1 MIFLEKNKCNFCCK
15 IHIKNLEETKLMWYN
30 IYINNPSFG
39 NVGGVILMSG
49 KLTVGVFIHHLDND
63 YSKAFLKG
71 TAAAANDLDVNLAI
85 FPGRALDCQLAD
97 RRYTVYEYQN
107 NVVYSF
113 ASSKSMDALI
123 VSAGTIATCVSHE
136 EFKEFLDGYEGLPL
150 LTTETKFEGYPC
162 IRLSGSGIKELVS
175 HLVHEHGRKHIA
187 FVSGPEGNTDA
198 DERLNHYKEA
208 LAENGLEFDP
218 DLVTYGNFSEY
229 CVDIVSDLI
238 DRNEGKIDAICFA
251 NDMMCRGGYKAIES
265 KGLRV
270 GKDIAVTGYDDSEV
284 AATLRPM
291 LTTVRADASKLGY
304 RAVEEAVHMAKGEKV
319 EDICIDSTPVFRFS
333 CGCSF
338 QAEQKVTL
346 DRLDEASVRKAV
358 DNILSEHIQRYEVS
372 MRKHDCIKRLHEFAH
387 KLISYAAG
395 ADISVEELFSKS
407 YFSRIMDSDIW
418 KLVSP
423 EAFLRIM
430 KSIRS
435 ASLSAC
441 EGDMMGRKLNV
452 LKILEGSMEVASEC
466 IVNMHYTT
474 MNDITFT
481 HFLIGNITKDMTIY
495 DSDDEKCYFSIVND
509 LYRAHVDSSFVYTF
523 EEPII
528 HDPKSEWKLPETILL
543 RAYNDGDKLA
553 AVTGEACKLP
563 SSRIITNQYTP
574 NDRNRI
580 MVVSPLFMNE
590 EQYGV
595 IVCEMENEYFTYI
608 YSITPQICSA
618 IKLTNLVAKLESSLD
633 AAQSRNNVLNRMS
646 MIDELTGV
654 YNRRGFYVSANR
666 ILKAAENEG
675 RQAAIIFGD
684 LDNLKKVNDT
694 FGHDDGDYA
703 IVSCAEFLKKSLRT
717 TDVVGRIGGDEFAAF
732 AICDDADII
741 AKLPSRIKGIAAKHN
756 EVSDKPYNVTV
767 SIGIYPII
775 CSPELNI
782 QDFMDKAD
790 NALYEDKKK
799 KNPDIMKHN
808 M

>member
-1 MIFLEKNKCNFCCK
+1 
-15 IHIKNLEETKLMWYN
+15 
-30 IYINNPSFG
+30 
-39 NVGGVILMSG
+39 MSG

-123 VSAGTIATCVSHE
+123 VSAGTIATCVSHD

-618 IKLTNLVAKLESSLD
+618 IKLTNLVTKLESSLD
-633 AAQSRNNVLNRMS
+633 AAQSRNNVLNRIS

-741 AKLPSRIKGIAAKHN
+741 AQLPTRIKGIAAKHN

-782 QDFMDKAD
+782 QEFMDKAD

>member
-1 MIFLEKNKCNFCCK
+1 
-15 IHIKNLEETKLMWYN
+15 
-30 IYINNPSFG
+30 
-39 NVGGVILMSG
+39 MSG

-123 VSAGTIATCVSHE
+123 VSAGTIATCVSHD

-430 KSIRS
+430 KGIRS

-633 AAQSRNNVLNRMS
+633 AAQSRNNVLNRIS

-741 AKLPSRIKGIAAKHN
+741 AKLPSRIKGIASKHN

-782 QDFMDKAD
+782 QEFMDKAD

-808 M
+808 T

>member
-1 MIFLEKNKCNFCCK
+1 
-15 IHIKNLEETKLMWYN
+15 
-30 IYINNPSFG
+30 
-39 NVGGVILMSG
+39 MSG

-123 VSAGTIATCVSHE
+123 VSAGTIATCVSHD

-430 KSIRS
+430 KGIRS

-741 AKLPSRIKGIAAKHN
+741 AKLPSRIKGIASKHN

-782 QDFMDKAD
+782 QEFMDKAD
-790 NALYEDKKK
+790 NALYEDKKR

-808 M
+808 T

>member
-1 MIFLEKNKCNFCCK
+1 
-15 IHIKNLEETKLMWYN
+15 
-30 IYINNPSFG
+30 
-39 NVGGVILMSG
+39 MSG

-123 VSAGTIATCVSHE
+123 VSAGTIATCVSHD

-430 KSIRS
+430 KGIRS

-741 AKLPSRIKGIAAKHN
+741 AKLPSRIKGIASKHN

-782 QDFMDKAD
+782 QEFMDKAD

-799 KNPDIMKHN
+799 KNPDIMKHT

>member
-1 MIFLEKNKCNFCCK
+1 
-15 IHIKNLEETKLMWYN
+15 
-30 IYINNPSFG
+30 
-39 NVGGVILMSG
+39 MSG

-123 VSAGTIATCVSHE
+123 VSAGTIATCVSHD

-218 DLVTYGNFSEY
+218 NLVTYGNFSEY

-523 EEPII
+523 EEPVI

-633 AAQSRNNVLNRMS
+633 AAQSRNNVLNRIS

-741 AKLPSRIKGIAAKHN
+741 AKLPSRIKGIASKHN

-782 QDFMDKAD
+782 QEFMDKAD
-790 NALYEDKKK
+790 NALYEDKKM

-808 M
+808 T

>member
-1 MIFLEKNKCNFCCK
+1 
-15 IHIKNLEETKLMWYN
+15 
-30 IYINNPSFG
+30 
-39 NVGGVILMSG
+39 MSG

-123 VSAGTIATCVSHE
+123 VSAGTIATCVSHD

-218 DLVTYGNFSEY
+218 NLVTYGNFSEY

-387 KLISYAAG
+387 KLMSYAAG

-741 AKLPSRIKGIAAKHN
+741 AKLPSRIKGIASKHN

-782 QDFMDKAD
+782 QEFMDKAD

-808 M
+808 T

>member
-1 MIFLEKNKCNFCCK
+1 
-15 IHIKNLEETKLMWYN
+15 
-30 IYINNPSFG
+30 
-39 NVGGVILMSG
+39 MSG

-123 VSAGTIATCVSHE
+123 VSAGTIATCVSHD

-430 KSIRS
+430 KGIRS

-741 AKLPSRIKGIAAKHN
+741 AKLPTRIKGIASKHN

-782 QDFMDKAD
+782 QEFMDKAD

-808 M
+808 T

>member
-1 MIFLEKNKCNFCCK
+1 
-15 IHIKNLEETKLMWYN
+15 
-30 IYINNPSFG
+30 
-39 NVGGVILMSG
+39 MSG

-123 VSAGTIATCVSHE
+123 VSAGTIATCVSHD
-136 EFKEFLDGYEGLPL
+136 EFKEFLGGYEGLPL

-198 DERLNHYKEA
+198 DERLNYYKEA

-229 CVDIVSDLI
+229 CVDIVTDLI

-291 LTTVRADASKLGY
+291 LTTVRADASMLGY

-333 CGCSF
+333 CGCIF

-346 DRLDEASVRKAV
+346 DNLDEASVRKAV

-387 KLISYAAG
+387 KLMSYAAG

-441 EGDMMGRKLNV
+441 EGNMMGRKLNV

-523 EEPII
+523 EKPII
-528 HDPKSEWKLPETILL
+528 HDPESEWKLPETILL

-574 NDRNRI
+574 NGRNRI

-654 YNRRGFYVSANR
+654 YNRRGFFVSANR
-666 ILKAAENEG
+666 ILKAPENEG

-741 AKLPSRIKGIAAKHN
+741 AQLPTRIKGIAAKHN

-782 QDFMDKAD
+782 QEFMDKAD

-799 KNPDIMKHN
+799 KNPDIIKHN

>member
-1 MIFLEKNKCNFCCK
+1 
-15 IHIKNLEETKLMWYN
+15 
-30 IYINNPSFG
+30 
-39 NVGGVILMSG
+39 MSG

-123 VSAGTIATCVSHE
+123 VSAGTIATCVSHD

-346 DRLDEASVRKAV
+346 DNLDEASVRKAV

-553 AVTGEACKLP
+553 AVTGEACKL
-563 SSRIITNQYTP
+563 SSSSIITNQYTP

-666 ILKAAENEG
+666 ILKAPENEG

-741 AKLPSRIKGIAAKHN
+741 AKLPSRIKGIASKHN

-782 QDFMDKAD
+782 QEFMDKAD

-808 M
+808 T

>member
-1 MIFLEKNKCNFCCK
+1 
-15 IHIKNLEETKLMWYN
+15 
-30 IYINNPSFG
+30 
-39 NVGGVILMSG
+39 MSG

-123 VSAGTIATCVSHE
+123 VSAGTIATCVSHD

-430 KSIRS
+430 KGIRS

-441 EGDMMGRKLNV
+441 GGDMMGRKLNV

-633 AAQSRNNVLNRMS
+633 AAQSRNNVLNRIS

-782 QDFMDKAD
+782 QEFMDKAD

>member
-1 MIFLEKNKCNFCCK
+1 
-15 IHIKNLEETKLMWYN
+15 
-30 IYINNPSFG
+30 
-39 NVGGVILMSG
+39 MSG

-123 VSAGTIATCVSHE
+123 VSAGTIATCVSHD

-553 AVTGEACKLP
+553 AVTGEACKLH

-741 AKLPSRIKGIAAKHN
+741 AKLPSRIKGIASKHN

-782 QDFMDKAD
+782 QEFMDKAD

-808 M
+808 T

>member
-1 MIFLEKNKCNFCCK
+1 
-15 IHIKNLEETKLMWYN
+15 
-30 IYINNPSFG
+30 
-39 NVGGVILMSG
+39 MSG

-123 VSAGTIATCVSHE
+123 VSAGTIATCVSHD

-238 DRNEGKIDAICFA
+238 DRNEGNIDAICFA

-387 KLISYAAG
+387 KLMSYAAG

-441 EGDMMGRKLNV
+441 GGDMMGRKLNV

-741 AKLPSRIKGIAAKHN
+741 AKLPSRIKGIASKHN

-782 QDFMDKAD
+782 QEFMDKAD

>member
-1 MIFLEKNKCNFCCK
+1 
-15 IHIKNLEETKLMWYN
+15 
-30 IYINNPSFG
+30 
-39 NVGGVILMSG
+39 MSG

-123 VSAGTIATCVSHE
+123 VSAGTIATCVSHD

-187 FVSGPEGNTDA
+187 FVSGPKGNTDA

-430 KSIRS
+430 KGIRS

-633 AAQSRNNVLNRMS
+633 AAQSRNNVLNRIS

-741 AKLPSRIKGIAAKHN
+741 AKLPSRIKGIASKHN

-782 QDFMDKAD
+782 QEFMDKAD

-808 M
+808 T

>member
-1 MIFLEKNKCNFCCK
+1 
-15 IHIKNLEETKLMWYN
+15 
-30 IYINNPSFG
+30 
-39 NVGGVILMSG
+39 MSG

-430 KSIRS
+430 KGIRS

-741 AKLPSRIKGIAAKHN
+741 AKLPSRIKGIASKHN

-782 QDFMDKAD
+782 QEFMDKAD

-808 M
+808 T

>member
-1 MIFLEKNKCNFCCK
+1 
-15 IHIKNLEETKLMWYN
+15 
-30 IYINNPSFG
+30 
-39 NVGGVILMSG
+39 MSG

-123 VSAGTIATCVSHE
+123 VSAGTIATCVSHD

-430 KSIRS
+430 KGIRS

-741 AKLPSRIKGIAAKHN
+741 AKLPSRIKGIASKHN

-782 QDFMDKAD
+782 QEFMDKAD

-808 M
+808 T

>member
-1 MIFLEKNKCNFCCK
+1 
-15 IHIKNLEETKLMWYN
+15 
-30 IYINNPSFG
+30 
-39 NVGGVILMSG
+39 MSG

-123 VSAGTIATCVSHE
+123 VSAGTIATCVSHD

-387 KLISYAAG
+387 KLMSYAAG

-430 KSIRS
+430 KGIRS

-741 AKLPSRIKGIAAKHN
+741 AKLPSRIKGIASKHN

-782 QDFMDKAD
+782 QEFMDKAD

-808 M
+808 T

>member
-1 MIFLEKNKCNFCCK
+1 
-15 IHIKNLEETKLMWYN
+15 
-30 IYINNPSFG
+30 
-39 NVGGVILMSG
+39 MSG

-123 VSAGTIATCVSHE
+123 VSAGTIATCVSHD

-543 RAYNDGDKLA
+543 RAYNNGDKLA

-741 AKLPSRIKGIAAKHN
+741 AKLPSRIKGIASKHN

-782 QDFMDKAD
+782 QEFMDKAD

-808 M
+808 T

>member
-1 MIFLEKNKCNFCCK
+1 
-15 IHIKNLEETKLMWYN
+15 
-30 IYINNPSFG
+30 
-39 NVGGVILMSG
+39 MSG

-553 AVTGEACKLP
+553 AVTGEACKLS

-633 AAQSRNNVLNRMS
+633 AAQSRNNVLNRIS

-741 AKLPSRIKGIAAKHN
+741 AKLPSRIKGIASKHN

-782 QDFMDKAD
+782 QEFMDKAD

-808 M
+808 T

>member
-1 MIFLEKNKCNFCCK
+1 
-15 IHIKNLEETKLMWYN
+15 
-30 IYINNPSFG
+30 
-39 NVGGVILMSG
+39 MSG

-113 ASSKSMDALI
+113 ASSKTMDALI
-123 VSAGTIATCVSHE
+123 VSAGTIATCVSHD

-430 KSIRS
+430 KGIRS

-741 AKLPSRIKGIAAKHN
+741 AKLPSRIKGIASKHN

-782 QDFMDKAD
+782 QEFMDKAD

-808 M
+808 T

>member
-1 MIFLEKNKCNFCCK
+1 
-15 IHIKNLEETKLMWYN
+15 
-30 IYINNPSFG
+30 
-39 NVGGVILMSG
+39 MSG

-123 VSAGTIATCVSHE
+123 VSAGTIATCVSHD

-208 LAENGLEFDP
+208 LAENGLEFYP

-741 AKLPSRIKGIAAKHN
+741 AKLPSRIKGIASKHN

-782 QDFMDKAD
+782 QEFMDKAD

-808 M
+808 T

>member
-1 MIFLEKNKCNFCCK
+1 
-15 IHIKNLEETKLMWYN
+15 
-30 IYINNPSFG
+30 
-39 NVGGVILMSG
+39 MSG

-123 VSAGTIATCVSHE
+123 VSAGTIATCVSHD

-187 FVSGPEGNTDA
+187 FVSGPKGNTDA

-387 KLISYAAG
+387 KLMSYAAG

-553 AVTGEACKLP
+553 AVTGEACKLS

-608 YSITPQICSA
+608 YSISPQICSA

-741 AKLPSRIKGIAAKHN
+741 AKLPSRIKGIASKHN

-782 QDFMDKAD
+782 QEFMDKAD

-808 M
+808 T

>member
-1 MIFLEKNKCNFCCK
+1 
-15 IHIKNLEETKLMWYN
+15 
-30 IYINNPSFG
+30 
-39 NVGGVILMSG
+39 MSG

-123 VSAGTIATCVSHE
+123 VSAGTIATCVSHD

-387 KLISYAAG
+387 KLMSYAAG

-741 AKLPSRIKGIAAKHN
+741 AKLPSRIKGIASKHN

-782 QDFMDKAD
+782 QEFMDKAD
-790 NALYEDKKK
+790 NALYEDKKM

-808 M
+808 T

>member
-1 MIFLEKNKCNFCCK
+1 
-15 IHIKNLEETKLMWYN
+15 
-30 IYINNPSFG
+30 
-39 NVGGVILMSG
+39 MSG

-113 ASSKSMDALI
+113 ASSKTMDALI
-123 VSAGTIATCVSHE
+123 VSAGTIATCVSHD

-187 FVSGPEGNTDA
+187 FVSGPKGNTDA

-430 KSIRS
+430 KGIRS

-741 AKLPSRIKGIAAKHN
+741 AKLPSRIKGIASKHN

-782 QDFMDKAD
+782 QEFMDKAD

-808 M
+808 T

>member
-1 MIFLEKNKCNFCCK
+1 
-15 IHIKNLEETKLMWYN
+15 
-30 IYINNPSFG
+30 
-39 NVGGVILMSG
+39 MSG

-85 FPGRALDCQLAD
+85 FPGRALDCQLVD

-756 EVSDKPYNVTV
+756 KVSDKPYNVTV

-782 QDFMDKAD
+782 QEFMDKAD
-790 NALYEDKKK
+790 NALYEDKKM

-808 M
+808 T

>member
-1 MIFLEKNKCNFCCK
+1 
-15 IHIKNLEETKLMWYN
+15 
-30 IYINNPSFG
+30 
-39 NVGGVILMSG
+39 MSG

-123 VSAGTIATCVSHE
+123 VSAGTIATCVSHD

-218 DLVTYGNFSEY
+218 NLVTYGNFSEY

-741 AKLPSRIKGIAAKHN
+741 AKLPTRIKGIASKHN

-782 QDFMDKAD
+782 QEFMDKAD

>member
-1 MIFLEKNKCNFCCK
+1 
-15 IHIKNLEETKLMWYN
+15 
-30 IYINNPSFG
+30 
-39 NVGGVILMSG
+39 MSG

-430 KSIRS
+430 KGIRS

-633 AAQSRNNVLNRMS
+633 AAQSRNNVLNRIS

-808 M
+808 T